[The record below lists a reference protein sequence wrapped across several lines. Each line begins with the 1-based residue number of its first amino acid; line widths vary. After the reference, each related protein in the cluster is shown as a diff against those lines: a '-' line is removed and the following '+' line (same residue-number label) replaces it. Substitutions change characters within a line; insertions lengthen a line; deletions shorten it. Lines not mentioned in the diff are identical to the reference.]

1 MDIRSKDVLKE
12 ALKRFDGTLIVV
24 SHDRDFLEGLV
35 DKLYEFRDGK
45 VREHLGG
52 VEDFLRRRKLE
63 NLQELERNNAPSA
76 ARPAEKE
83 AKTKPVYNAQNKEQ
97 RKLKNRVDWLEKEI
111 GKLEKRMKEIEEVLA
126 APGPRDDIMELTRE
140 YLECKRTLDGHTEE
154 WTDLMEKLEG

>member
-1 MDIRSKDVLKE
+1 M
-12 ALKRFDGTLIVV
+12 IVV

-45 VREHLGG
+45 VKEHLGG

-63 NLQELERNNAPSA
+63 SLQELERNNAPA
-76 ARPAEKE
+76 AAAPVEK
-83 AKTKPVYNAQNKEQ
+83 AKPKPVYNAQNKEQ

-126 APGPRDDIMELTRE
+126 APGPQDDIMELTRE
-140 YLECKRTLDGHTEE
+140 YLELKRTLDGHTEE
-154 WTDLMEKLEG
+154 WTELMEQLEG